1 MLGVAAAVALLEKE
15 AEEADGGAKSEGI
28 EGEKQEQIREDSPG
42 ISELLSSLS
51 IKPESTTTTTTTTT
65 TKLDPLRPSN
75 YIYLP
80 PVPPTPSPE
89 DRGKILA
96 SHAAVQYVH
105 SPPAEM
111 PFPGLAGAKRA
122 RVRSSA
128 GDDATTPLRS
138 QVVSMDGVAATI
150 GAIATSTPSR
160 DVVIESTKPSPSRQH
175 PHETGTPRKLPI
187 LPPHPHVPT
196 SSYLRQLTLWA
207 INAPERIRTVG
218 CEIPNDQGLN
228 VGDLYLGPGS
238 VDAIEGCVSWAI
250 SKRETVATRF
260 R

>member
-15 AEEADGGAKSEGI
+15 AEEADGVGKSEGI
-28 EGEKQEQIREDSPG
+28 EGEKLKQIRDDSPG

-51 IKPESTTTTTTTTT
+51 IKPESTATT
-65 TKLDPLRPSN
+65 TKLDPLRPSK

-80 PVPPTPSPE
+80 PVPPMPSPQ
-89 DRGKILA
+89 DRGRILA

-128 GDDATTPLRS
+128 AGDDATSPLRA
-138 QVVSMDGVAATI
+138 QVVSMDGVAGTI
-150 GAIATSTPSR
+150 SAVAMSTPSR
-160 DVVIESTKPSPSRQH
+160 DVVLESTKPSPSRQH
-175 PHETGTPRKLPI
+175 PHETGTPRKVPI

-218 CEIPNDQGLN
+218 CEIPSDQGLN

-238 VDAIEGCVSWAI
+238 VDAIEGCVS
-250 SKRETVATRF
+250 
-260 R
+260 